1 MFTDRV
7 LVTMR
12 LFVAAAGI
20 LAVASATP
28 FSTAPA
34 FAASA
39 PALTAVVRYEQADSR
54 LTYAG
59 RWTTVS
65 TVSAAGGSFAFAD
78 SSGSSVTIRFT
89 GTHLSWIAKR
99 SPLYGKAKV
108 TLDGK
113 SIGTV
118 DLYSATAQWQQK
130 VWGTGTLAFGSHTVT
145 IAWTG
150 LKKTAA
156 KGANI
161 DVDAVEVTAAP
172 LSPMQAAGQR
182 VIYSYPGL
190 TPPASLL
197 SLISHG
203 EAAGVVFFAD
213 NISSDAQIRAVIKTL
228 DEAEAS
234 PDNPVQAPLLLMT
247 DQEGGQIRRLSGAP
261 LLSEKQI
268 GQSAKPAT
276 QATEAG
282 RGAALNLRAVG
293 MNLNLAPV
301 LDVYRQTGGFDDHDG
316 RSYSKSPAVVS
327 GLGAD
332 FIKAEQGAGV
342 AATAKH
348 FPGLGAAT
356 VSQDTDAAPVTLNVS
371 RQSLITIDES
381 PYKAAIAAG
390 VRLVMVSWATY
401 PALAASRPAGLSSIM
416 IQGQLR
422 QQLHFQG
429 VTITDSL
436 GAGALEAFGT
446 TQQRAVL
453 AAGAGMDL
461 ILCASRDVS
470 QGEQAMDGLESGY
483 LAGALDRS
491 AFQASLQRVVDLR
504 SSLGN

>member
-1 MFTDRV
+1 
-7 LVTMR
+7 
-12 LFVAAAGI
+12 

-28 FSTAPA
+28 FVTGPV

-54 LTYAG
+54 LTYSG
-59 RWTTVS
+59 PWTTAS
-65 TVSAAGGSFAFAD
+65 TVSASGGSFAFAD

-130 VWGTGTLAFGSHTVT
+130 VWGTGALAFGSHAVT

-150 LKKTAA
+150 LKRTAA

-190 TPPASLL
+190 TPSASLL

-261 LLSEKQI
+261 LLSEKADRPVGRARYPGHGGRQ
-268 GQSAKPAT
+268 GRRSESA
-276 QATEAG
+276 
-282 RGAALNLRAVG
+282 RGGHEPQPGARA
-293 MNLNLAPV
+293 
-301 LDVYRQTGGFDDHDG
+301 
-316 RSYSKSPAVVS
+316 
-327 GLGAD
+327 
-332 FIKAEQGAGV
+332 
-342 AATAKH
+342 
-348 FPGLGAAT
+348 
-356 VSQDTDAAPVTLNVS
+356 
-371 RQSLITIDES
+371 
-381 PYKAAIAAG
+381 
-390 VRLVMVSWATY
+390 
-401 PALAASRPAGLSSIM
+401 
-416 IQGQLR
+416 
-422 QQLHFQG
+422 
-429 VTITDSL
+429 
-436 GAGALEAFGT
+436 
-446 TQQRAVL
+446 
-453 AAGAGMDL
+453 
-461 ILCASRDVS
+461 
-470 QGEQAMDGLESGY
+470 
-483 LAGALDRS
+483 
-491 AFQASLQRVVDLR
+491 
-504 SSLGN
+504 